1 MDFTWGVTSYNEKF
15 QKNTIIYIFPLHL
28 LVIKR

>member
-15 QKNTIIYIFPLHL
+15 QKNTIIYIYIP
-28 LVIKR
+28 ITPISD

>member
-15 QKNTIIYIFPLHL
+15 QKIQSYIFPLHL